1 MLSLSTF
8 NGELLAGDD
17 HRRLISAP
25 KGRVRPMVAFKVPV
39 LGIEA
44 RGEVGLGAGHS
55 PIVAEAMCGSRARAR
70 FDHPTLLLP
79 FRDAKWGCLV
89 LPRAVPTT
97 PGARAAA
104 RPLGILCRHC

>member
-1 MLSLSTF
+1 
-8 NGELLAGDD
+8 
-17 HRRLISAP
+17 
-25 KGRVRPMVAFKVPV
+25 MVAFKVPV

-44 RGEVGLGAGHS
+44 RREVGLGAGHS

-70 FDHPTLLLP
+70 FDRPTLLLP
-79 FRDAKWGCLV
+79 CMNAKWGRQV
-89 LPRAVPTT
+89 LPRGVPTT